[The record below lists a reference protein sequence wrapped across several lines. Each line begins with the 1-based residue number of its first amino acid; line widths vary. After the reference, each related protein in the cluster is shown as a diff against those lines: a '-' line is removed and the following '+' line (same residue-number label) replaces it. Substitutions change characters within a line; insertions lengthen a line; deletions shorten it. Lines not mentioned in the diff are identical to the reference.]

1 MCSGLCLAAIALQV
15 TAIATP
21 EWSKLPMASIP
32 GAKGYMGLWK
42 GCVEG
47 NSQKMCENIPA
58 STDPAY
64 MKNSLYVCRAFS
76 IASAALLTLCI
87 LNMYMSTGM
96 QKSQTCM
103 ALLYMALI
111 CSIVVL
117 AVWPAEMLKDKAT
130 GQKLKLGYSYF
141 LFMGGSISVL
151 LAVLFKHYKMGHL
164 GM

>member
-1 MCSGLCLAAIALQV
+1 MCYGLCIIAIALQV
-15 TAIATP
+15 AAIATP
-21 EWSKLPMASIP
+21 EWTKVSMQ
-32 GAKGYMGLWK
+32 GGKGYMGLWK
-42 GCVEG
+42 GCAEA
-47 NSQKMCENIPA
+47 NSQKMCESIPDP
-58 STDPAY
+58 TDPAY
-64 MKNSLYVCRAFS
+64 MKNSVHVCRAFS
-76 IASAALLTLCI
+76 IASAALLALCMV
-87 LNMYMSTGM
+87 NMYISTSM

-117 AVWPAEMLKDKAT
+117 AVWPAEMLKDKQT
-130 GQKLKLGYSYF
+130 GQKLNLGYSYF